1 MRAVKHVKKSEGKM
15 ETIKTTQDNLATLME
30 TLECQH
36 EATDL
41 YWNKESNVYSLYS
54 QSQQEAYSK
63 PLAVIEVN

>member
-1 MRAVKHVKKSEGKM
+1 M
-15 ETIKTTQDNLATLME
+15 EITQDNLTTLME

-41 YWNKESNVYSLYS
+41 YWNKEGNVYSLYS
-54 QSQQEAYSK
+54 QSQEAYSK

>member
-1 MRAVKHVKKSEGKM
+1 M

-41 YWNKESNVYSLYS
+41 YWNKEGNVYSLYS
-54 QSQQEAYSK
+54 QSQEAYSK